1 MTKARLLALPLT
13 LALALGGQS
22 VALAA
27 YENETAVTIN
37 IPTENIRPGGWSQEH
52 IRDYLRS
59 GGTFRLESVAEP
71 GTSAVD
77 ETWGN
82 LSEVEKNDLIEAG
95 AAAGLLDELRTE
107 EEGEPD
113 VDIDIGDDEEES
125 E

>member
-1 MTKARLLALPLT
+1 MKGLKPTFVATMSLTIALF
-13 LALALGGQS
+13 AGSQGI
-22 VALAA
+22 ALAA

-37 IPTENIRPGGWSQEH
+37 IPTEAIRPGGWSQAH

-59 GGTFRLESVAEP
+59 GGAFRLESVAEP

-95 AAAGLLDELRTE
+95 AAAGLFDELGTE
-107 EEGEPD
+107 EEGEE
-113 VDIDIGDDEEES
+113 VDAGDDEEES